1 MFNTILGY
9 FSYDIGIDLGT
20 ANTLVAVKGKGIVIN
35 EPSVVAYNKTNKQ
48 VIAVGAEAKRM
59 VGKTPANIVAAR
71 PLKDGVISDLEATE
85 KMLEYFIKII
95 HKTSG
100 GIPKIPRPRAVIGIP
115 SGITE
120 VEQRAVIKAAKSA
133 GVRKV
138 YLIEEPMAAAIGCNL
153 NVETPEGNMI
163 IDIGGGTTEI
173 AVISLGGIVVNK
185 SLRVGGDK
193 MDEAIINY
201 VKNRFNVLLGE
212 RRAEEAK
219 LAIGDVWEGRDLLN
233 NLNALKKDSVNN
245 KNKAGSSILPL
256 GEKNVTEQRMYY
268 EVRGRNL
275 KTGLPEV
282 IRLTKLDMIQAL
294 KESVEAILESIRLAL
309 EDTPPELIS
318 DVLVNG
324 IYLAGGGAY
333 LNGLNSLIF
342 SNTGISVNIPE
353 DPELAVVR
361 GTMKLLDDID
371 LLELV
376 QV

>member
-173 AVISLGGIVVNK
+173 AVISLGGIVVNR
-185 SLRVGGDK
+185 SLRVGGDR
-193 MDEAIINY
+193 MDEDIINY

-212 RRAEEAK
+212 RRAEESK
-219 LAIGDVWEGRDLLN
+219 INIGDVWN
-233 NLNALKKDSVNN
+233 
-245 KNKAGSSILPL
+245 
-256 GEKNVTEQRMYY
+256 GEM
-268 EVRGRNL
+268 
-275 KTGLPEV
+275 
-282 IRLTKLDMIQAL
+282 
-294 KESVEAILESIRLAL
+294 
-309 EDTPPELIS
+309 
-318 DVLVNG
+318 
-324 IYLAGGGAY
+324 
-333 LNGLNSLIF
+333 
-342 SNTGISVNIPE
+342 
-353 DPELAVVR
+353 
-361 GTMKLLDDID
+361 LLDSKHEIRSKNTSNKK
-371 LLELV
+371 EV
-376 QV
+376 NSKSKEKKN